1 MDFFFFLNAY
11 KSSESMDLIFANLN
25 NLQNCKIWRK
35 CDAFS
40 VGFMIITVNENAIW
54 MMWLVARYQIS
65 NMSFWTLISDSL
77 GVQVL
82 IYLLSWIITKK
93 WHFES
98 VKKYWYLNVY
108 TEPRSYSMKSSF
120 KNMDLIFCNFE
131 KDRLSRIYSY
141 YHERKCYLNN
151 VIGRTVPNK

>member
-1 MDFFFFLNAY
+1 MQD
-11 KSSESMDLIFANLN
+11 
-25 NLQNCKIWRK
+25 WRK
-35 CDAFS
+35 CDVFS
-40 VGFMIITVNENAIW
+40 VGFIIITMNENAIW
-54 MMWLVARYQIS
+54 MVWLVARYQIS

-108 TEPRSYSMKSSF
+108 TKPRSYSMKLWFKIMDLIFCNLLRFKSS
-120 KNMDLIFCNFE
+120 KNMDLIFCKLKRPQKYGFNFLQLW
-131 KDRLSRIYSY
+131 KSSKSMDFIFCKLKKAQRSWI
-141 YHERKCYLNN
+141 
-151 VIGRTVPNK
+151 